1 MQGRCTLFALRDKEK
16 SQVRLSEQSHF
27 INANPSSRDYPG
39 LFHLNP
45 HSCRGLGRDQ
55 SCLWCGCSLTP
66 QRTTSAGLA
75 APHTIDPKTPQNLL
89 TRFFIS
95 TENSPDQAEKEA
107 GGREREGSTAPSG
120 RPSPPSL
127 RPHGRLSAGTG
138 AAGGDRA
145 WPGGTRHGKG
155 GPASPVLVRSQGRNR
170 LRTMHAEPA
179 RSL

>member
-1 MQGRCTLFALRDKEK
+1 MQGWCTLLTLWDKEK

-45 HSCRGLGRDQ
+45 YSCRGLGRDQ
-55 SCLWCGCSLTP
+55 SWLWRGCSLTP

-75 APHTIDPKTPQNLL
+75 APRTIDPKTPQNLFI
-89 TRFFIS
+89 RFFIS
-95 TENSPDQAEKEA
+95 TENSLDQAEKEEA
-107 GGREREGSTAPSG
+107 DGREGSTAPSG

-155 GPASPVLVRSQGRNR
+155 RPGTARGDPPALSRCEVR
-170 LRTMHAEPA
+170 AEIA
-179 RSL
+179 